1 MHKAQ
6 HIAKHFMTSLLLLV
20 SVALFSQ
27 EDKLNRAEQLYRN
40 KNTEQAR
47 RAIDSVIVHPQ
58 TKNDFTA
65 WTVRAYIYYDT
76 YKTTERLKLNS
87 SLRDT
92 LVRSIK
98 VSNRL
103 QPDSS
108 YILQNNRLLTTIA
121 AHYKNLSKTLLEDS
135 LNDVR
140 STMAYNKYKELTSM
154 VNPSTDFTSKDIEFY
169 LAVGSQYAALFIKDN
184 NDSKSQNIAKV
195 ALMKVLELQPDNQL
209 ANLDM
214 GLMHFNQA
222 VNLSKSLDYGA
233 DFSQIDIVQ
242 DNMVKLAKQ
251 AEQFIVLVYKKDN
264 NDPKALEA
272 LHYIYRMLNETAKS
286 DDFKKK
292 AEAQGVKF
300 VDETVQGQK

>member
-6 HIAKHFMTSLLLLV
+6 HIAKHFITSILLLV

-76 YKTTERLKLNS
+76 YK
-87 SLRDT
+87 
-92 LVRSIK
+92 
-98 VSNRL
+98 
-103 QPDSS
+103 
-108 YILQNNRLLTTIA
+108 
-121 AHYKNLSKTLLEDS
+121 NLSKTLLEDS

-140 STMAYNKYKELTSM
+140 STMAYNKYKELTLL